1 MTKKILFIIGSLR
14 KKSFNR
20 QLAAKCA
27 EIFAETGDVEIKTL
41 DYSDVPF
48 MNQDVE
54 AVLPAA
60 VSRVRAE
67 VQAADALWIF
77 TPEYNFA
84 VPGVLK
90 NLLDW
95 LSRPLVP
102 GDFSSG
108 TAVAG
113 KKVTFCGVGGKNA
126 TKNVRA
132 DLKKLLDFIRMEVV
146 CGEGN
151 GFSADVAAFQSDVL
165 TLSDEDTAILRK
177 QAEELLK
184 TIQN

>member
-14 KKSFNR
+14 TKSFNR

-27 EIFAETGDVEIKTL
+27 EMLKEIGNVEIKTL
-41 DYSDVPF
+41 DYTDVPF

-54 AVLPAA
+54 TALPAA

-67 VQAADALWIF
+67 VQASDAIWIF

-90 NLLDW
+90 KLLDW

-132 DLKKLLDFIRMEVV
+132 DLKKLLDFIRMEVL

-151 GFSADVAAFQSDVL
+151 GFSADAAAFQSDIL
-165 TLSDEDTAILRK
+165 TLSDEDSAILRK
-177 QAEELLK
+177 QAEDFLK
-184 TIQN
+184 AV

>member
-20 QLAAKCA
+20 QLAGKCA
-27 EIFAETGDVEIKTL
+27 EMLKEIGNVEIKTL

-48 MNQDVE
+48 MNQDAE
-54 AVLPAA
+54 AALPVA

-67 VQAADALWIF
+67 VQAADAIWIF

-126 TKNVRA
+126 TKSVRA
-132 DLKKLLDFIRMEVV
+132 DLKKLLDFIRMEVL

-151 GFSADVAAFQSDVL
+151 GFSADAAAFQSDIL
-165 TLSDEDTAILRK
+165 NLSSEDSAILRK
-177 QAEELLK
+177 QAEDFLK
-184 TIQN
+184 AL